1 MTLRDRLS
9 LGDFAFCHHKTN
21 SLLMS
26 YVIERKSSRDLV
38 ASIIDGRFQQQKT
51 RLMKLHDQTKKCN
64 VVVLIEIP
72 SNKADGFKK
81 STIEQACVN
90 ALVLDGFQI
99 VYCRNPT
106 DTARYLTE
114 MTRYL
119 NKHFNLS
126 MERIPLDNFNE
137 KYAKR
142 AIINRD
148 GGISVREA
156 VARFLVQIKGVSED
170 KVAEFVMSQR
180 DLGCFPG
187 LLQYI
192 KKNHTP
198 ESNLVKSIRRIFSS
212 D

>member
-1 MTLRDRLS
+1 
-9 LGDFAFCHHKTN
+9 
-21 SLLMS
+21 
-26 YVIERKSSRDLV
+26 
-38 ASIIDGRFQQQKT
+38 
-51 RLMKLHDQTKKCN
+51 
-64 VVVLIEIP
+64 
-72 SNKADGFKK
+72 
-81 STIEQACVN
+81 
-90 ALVLDGFQI
+90 
-99 VYCRNPT
+99 
-106 DTARYLTE
+106 

-156 VARFLVQIKGVSED
+156 VARLLVQIKGVSED

-198 ESNLVKSIRRIFSS
+198 ESYLVKSILRIFSP